1 MRTRGEQI
9 AEALDS
15 FLQSCPDVEGA
26 AIMSADGL
34 PMASA
39 LPEGFQEERIAA
51 MSAAMLGLGEKAAET
66 LGRGSMR
73 QLFVEGDHGFI
84 YLMSAGPSAVLCAVS
99 RPSGKT
105 GLVLYEMKEASG
117 RIARALAPAPRQVV
131 PDRPTP
137 LPETPP
143 RDPAVMQ
150 AERQAPAAERE
161 AAATQ
166 QQRPMTTS
174 GDDIADAETTGD
186 GAKAG
191 AKGSGTEPGS
201 VGHVSGLHAV
211 AAPPVMSP

>member
-51 MSAAMLGLGEKAAET
+51 MAAAMLGLGEKAAET

-105 GLVLYEMKEASG
+105 GLVLYEMKEAAG
-117 RIARALAPAPRQVV
+117 RIARALTPLPRQVQ
-131 PDRPTP
+131 PERPTP
-137 LPETPP
+137 VAETAP
-143 RDPAVMQ
+143 REPTPVE
-150 AERQAPAAERE
+150 AERQV
-161 AAATQ
+161 AATQ
-166 QQRPMTTS
+166 QPRPAEPS
-174 GDDIADAETTGD
+174 GGEIADAETTGD
-186 GAKAG
+186 GSRAG
-191 AKGSGTEPGS
+191 TKGGGTEPGPATP
-201 VGHVSGLHAV
+201 VSGLHAV

>member
-1 MRTRGEQI
+1 MKTRGEQI

-26 AIMSADGL
+26 AVMSSDGL

-39 LPEGFQEERIAA
+39 LPDGFQEERIAA
-51 MSAAMLGLGEKAAET
+51 MSAAMLGLGEKASET

-73 QLFVEGDHGFI
+73 QLFVEGEHGFV

-105 GLVLYEMKEASG
+105 GLVLYEMKEAAS
-117 RIARALAPAPRQVV
+117 RIARVLAPVPRQV
-131 PDRPTP
+131 PDRP
-137 LPETPP
+137 
-143 RDPAVMQ
+143 
-150 AERQAPAAERE
+150 APVADGPVRE

-166 QQRPMTTS
+166 QVRPAERQE
-174 GDDIADAETTGD
+174 IAERGSGD
-186 GAKAG
+186 GAERKAREALEDAPG
-191 AKGSGTEPGS
+191 AGSANQ
-201 VGHVSGLHAV
+201 VSGLHSV

>member
-1 MRTRGEQI
+1 MKTRGEQI

-26 AIMSADGL
+26 AVMSSDGL

-39 LPEGFQEERIAA
+39 LPDGFQEERIAA
-51 MSAAMLGLGEKAAET
+51 MSAAMLGLGEKASET

-73 QLFVEGDHGFI
+73 QLFVEGEHGFV

-105 GLVLYEMKEASG
+105 GLVLYEMKEAAS
-117 RIARALAPAPRQVV
+117 RIARVLAPVPRQV
-131 PDRPTP
+131 PDRP
-137 LPETPP
+137 
-143 RDPAVMQ
+143 
-150 AERQAPAAERE
+150 APVADVPVRE

-166 QQRPMTTS
+166 QVRP
-174 GDDIADAETTGD
+174 AERQEIVERGCGD
-186 GAKAG
+186 GAERKAREAVEDAPG
-191 AKGSGTEPGS
+191 AGSANQ
-201 VGHVSGLHAV
+201 VSGLHSV

>member
-51 MSAAMLGLGEKAAET
+51 MAAAMLGLGEKAAET

-105 GLVLYEMKEASG
+105 GLVLYEMKEAAG
-117 RIARALAPAPRQVV
+117 RIARALTPLPRQVQ
-131 PDRPTP
+131 PERPTP
-137 LPETPP
+137 VAETAP
-143 RDPAVMQ
+143 REPTPVQ
-150 AERQAPAAERE
+150 AERQMPVERE
-161 AAATQ
+161 VAATQ
-166 QQRPMTTS
+166 QARPAEPP
-174 GDDIADAETTGD
+174 GVEIADAETTGD
-186 GAKAG
+186 GSRAG
-191 AKGSGTEPGS
+191 TKGGGTEPGPAAP
-201 VGHVSGLHAV
+201 VSGLHAV

>member
-1 MRTRGEQI
+1 MKTRGEQI

-26 AIMSADGL
+26 AVMSSDGL

-39 LPEGFQEERIAA
+39 LPDGFQEERIAA
-51 MSAAMLGLGEKAAET
+51 MSAAMLGLGEKASET

-73 QLFVEGDHGFI
+73 QLFVEGEHGFV

-105 GLVLYEMKEASG
+105 GLVLYEMKEAAS
-117 RIARALAPAPRQVV
+117 RIARVLAPVPRQV

-137 LPETPP
+137 
-143 RDPAVMQ
+143 V
-150 AERQAPAAERE
+150 AEVPVRE

-166 QQRPMTTS
+166 QVRP
-174 GDDIADAETTGD
+174 AERHEIVER
-186 GAKAG
+186 
-191 AKGSGTEPGS
+191 GSGEGAERKAREAAEEVPLAGS
-201 VGHVSGLHAV
+201 ATQVSGLHPV

>member
-1 MRTRGEQI
+1 MKTRGEQI

-26 AIMSADGL
+26 AVMSSDGL

-39 LPEGFQEERIAA
+39 LPDGFQEERIAA
-51 MSAAMLGLGEKAAET
+51 MSAAMLGLGEKASET

-73 QLFVEGDHGFI
+73 QLFVEGEHGFV

-105 GLVLYEMKEASG
+105 GLVLYEMKEAAS
-117 RIARALAPAPRQVV
+117 RIARVLAPVPRQV
-131 PDRPTP
+131 PDRPAP
-137 LPETPP
+137 
-143 RDPAVMQ
+143 V
-150 AERQAPAAERE
+150 AEVPVRE

-166 QQRPMTTS
+166 QVRP
-174 GDDIADAETTGD
+174 AERQEIVER
-186 GAKAG
+186 
-191 AKGSGTEPGS
+191 GSGEGAERKAREAAEEVPLAGS
-201 VGHVSGLHAV
+201 ATQVSGLHPV

>member
-73 QLFVEGDHGFI
+73 QLFVEGDHGFV

-117 RIARALAPAPRQVV
+117 RIARALAPPPRQVV
-131 PDRPTP
+131 AERPTP
-137 LPETPP
+137 VPEAIP
-143 RDPAVMQ
+143 RDPAGVP
-150 AERQAPAAERE
+150 AERQAPVAERE

-166 QQRPMTTS
+166 QRAAADP
-174 GDDIADAETTGD
+174 GDGTADAGPAGD
-186 GAKAG
+186 GVRTE
-191 AKGSGTEPGS
+191 AKGSGADPGS
-201 VGHVSGLHAV
+201 SGPVSGLHAV
-211 AAPPVMSP
+211 TAPPVMSP

>member
-1 MRTRGEQI
+1 MKTRGEQI

-26 AIMSADGL
+26 AVMSSDGL

-39 LPEGFQEERIAA
+39 LPDGFQEERIAA
-51 MSAAMLGLGEKAAET
+51 MSAAMLGLGEKASET

-73 QLFVEGDHGFI
+73 QLFVEGEHGFV

-105 GLVLYEMKEASG
+105 GLVLYEMKEAAS
-117 RIARALAPAPRQVV
+117 RIARVLAPVPRQV
-131 PDRPTP
+131 PDRP
-137 LPETPP
+137 
-143 RDPAVMQ
+143 
-150 AERQAPAAERE
+150 APVADVPVRE

-166 QQRPMTTS
+166 QVRP
-174 GDDIADAETTGD
+174 AERQEIVERGSGD
-186 GAKAG
+186 GAERKAREAVEDAPG
-191 AKGSGTEPGS
+191 AGSANQ
-201 VGHVSGLHAV
+201 VSGLHSV